1 MENQLIK
8 IETRS
13 DGSQAVSAREL
24 HRFLE
29 SKQRF
34 SDWIKNRIEKYDF
47 VEGQDF
53 QKLYFD
59 IEGNLLIT
67 NHHKNMMSDNQ
78 EVTKPHRIDYV
89 LTIDTAKELSMLENN
104 ERGKEARKY
113 FIECEKRLRENDRE
127 NNLLLNIIKAE
138 SKEETAIALKAY
150 REKIVLPLKTDL
162 NNANKTIE
170 HKVNVISYMTSDFK
184 LQTQR
189 QFLNEI
195 IRMKGNANNL
205 ISERWKLLYN
215 FYEKQKHINLNA
227 RFEAYN
233 NTHTPKLKSK
243 LQLIDEVMNDIPTLY
258 KVAVKTFE
266 ADFKDKLEHYL
277 SVL

>member
-1 MENQLIK
+1 MTELIK

-13 DGSQAVSAREL
+13 DGSQAVLAREL
-24 HRFLE
+24 HRFLGVG
-29 SKQRF
+29 KDF
-34 SDWIKNRIEKYDF
+34 STWFKDRVDKYKFVKN
-47 VEGQDF
+47 QDF
-53 QKLYFD
+53 ILLPQIGEQK
-59 IEGNLLIT
+59 EGRGGHNI
-67 NHHKNMMSDNQ
+67 K
-78 EVTKPHRIDYV
+78 EYV
-89 LTIDTAKELSMLENN
+89 VSLDMAKELSMVENN
-104 ERGKEARKY
+104 ERGREARRY
-113 FIECEKRLRENDRE
+113 FIECEKRYRAKDDE
-127 NNLLLNIIKAE
+127 NNLLLNIIKANGE
-138 SKEETAIALKAY
+138 EETAIALKAY
-150 REKIVLPLKTDL
+150 REKIVIPLKTDL

-205 ISERWKLLYN
+205 ISERWKLLYS
-215 FYEKQKHINLNA
+215 FYEKQKHINLSA